1 MKKTVIVKLKEGVL
15 DPQGETIRRAL
26 NKLGHP
32 VQSVCQGKYFE
43 LEFEGNSGNR
53 SALEI
58 IARDVLSNPIIEDFY
73 IQDGDLGTGDL
84 GTDPEL
90 TLGTDSDAERK
101 VNSGSVPKSPVP
113 KSPVP
118 RFPKA
123 DK

>member
-1 MKKTVIVKLKEGVL
+1 MGIFTHTFRHKTGILGLPSNDRMKKTVIVKLKEGVL

-53 SALEI
+53 STLEI

-73 IQDGDLGTGDL
+73 IQDGNL

-90 TLGTDSDAERK
+90 K
-101 VNSGSVPKSPVP
+101 GSVPKF
-113 KSPVP
+113 PVP
-118 RFPKA
+118 RIPKA